1 MACCG
6 PGLPQKVE
14 YLKTTP
20 FLLLSPNGESDESIS
35 ELAKLCVVSTLGKGK
50 PFALPK
56 QVEGGAFALCCT
68 GGLGNP
74 SSSELS
80 HKPGDFWHSSSSMT
94 VLFAKEKSRLLFVPM
109 SAIETILAKKSDKL
123 LRAIVELNI
132 SAILDEVPYMKL
144 ANLEKDS
151 LEALKPLFM
160 FEAFADGKAV
170 YETGEPADRLYI
182 LVHGDI
188 AVTDKD
194 GKVVRTFH
202 APNFFGAT
210 AMLDAKAKRTFT
222 ASASGGAA
230 ALLSLSRDKLR
241 LFKECFKESGT
252 QLETLMFQEAR
263 GRMLTTTLMKG
274 GLLSEAENAGKFKD
288 PGEQVARYIALG
300 GCIHCHPRIPAGEPL
315 IAEGAVAPA
324 VFFVYQGKLYPRAYT
339 PPVAER
345 EEPAEIRRGSSQS
358 AMAGKSPR
366 TSSTKE
372 GAKDKGSTPRQ
383 EGIKDKAKKADAPEE
398 PDDSLTTG
406 KYVGELGVLKGH
418 QEASP
423 YTAGPGLVAL
433 AADGESLKRLLEL
446 VPTFRAHLTLRCVDS
461 DRMGYDA
468 VFNYPSASD
477 AMLAHMK
484 SEYSDEAWYFERDSA
499 AWVTTAKGLPPGDP
513 ELLKTAQAMSEEF
526 IVSDSPHQINIPADC
541 QKKILKQIEDGKVD
555 ATLLDDARKEMRKL
569 TERDTLPRLRKG
581 EAFRELVQGLG
592 RYPEA
597 LQFEND
603 KALTTAIDKAAA
615 SAAAFPVY
623 HHAITEGDGDWRQF
637 EVDM

>member
-406 KYVGELGVLKGH
+406 KYVKPAEAFGGLCSRAASVAAHARQPASTARSRLRRLFLSCAH
-418 QEASP
+418 SLSLSLTPPHRVAASP
-423 YTAGPGLVAL
+423 PLAPGTWASWVCSRAIRRPLRTRRGLASWRWRPTA
-433 AADGESLKRLLEL
+433 
-446 VPTFRAHLTLRCVDS
+446 RASRGCSSSYPPSARILRC
-461 DRMGYDA
+461 
-468 VFNYPSASD
+468 
-477 AMLAHMK
+477 
-484 SEYSDEAWYFERDSA
+484 
-499 AWVTTAKGLPPGDP
+499 
-513 ELLKTAQAMSEEF
+513 
-526 IVSDSPHQINIPADC
+526 
-541 QKKILKQIEDGKVD
+541 
-555 ATLLDDARKEMRKL
+555 
-569 TERDTLPRLRKG
+569 
-581 EAFRELVQGLG
+581 
-592 RYPEA
+592 
-597 LQFEND
+597 
-603 KALTTAIDKAAA
+603 AA
-615 SAAAFPVY
+615 STPTGWATTPSSTTPQRA
-623 HHAITEGDGDWRQF
+623 TRCSRT
-637 EVDM
+637 